1 MNLYTR
7 TLSTVLFSATLAAT
21 ALPAGQAEAS
31 SSKHQPTKVERLV
44 FPVTLSDGNTYDVV
58 GYLYYRGTYKHR
70 PLQVL
75 VHGLTYTHEYWDIPS
90 FRGRKYS
97 YVEHMAKEGYAVLA
111 LDVLGAGESS
121 RPDGDFLDLAETAE
135 SVHQVITEMR
145 THGGVFKTPFR
156 KIALVGHSNGAIIST
171 YVQSTY
177 NDADVLVNTGF
188 AFTPHPIPVSP
199 EAISALLQT
208 PYIAIPTEIRTDI
221 FYDAANADRAVIDF
235 DNATIADTYTR
246 GQFLSLLA
254 VSGNPSLAGIEGVT
268 SPVLIQFG
276 ETDEL
281 QPASYVNSDAAL
293 YTSAESVTT
302 AIVPHSGHILNG
314 HFGSPAGWQQID
326 CWIHHNMGW

>member
-1 MNLYTR
+1 MNLYSR
-7 TLSTVLFSATLAAT
+7 TLSTVLFSASLAST
-21 ALPAGQAEAS
+21 SLPASQAEAS
-31 SSKHQPTKVERLV
+31 PSSQHTKVERLV
-44 FPVTLSDGNTYDVV
+44 FPVTLSDGNTYEVV
-58 GYLYYRGTYKHR
+58 GYLYYRGHYKYR

-90 FRGRKYS
+90 MGGRDYS
-97 YVEHMAKEGYAVLA
+97 YARYMAKEGYAVLA
-111 LDVLGAGESS
+111 LDMLGAGESS
-121 RPDGDFLDLAETAE
+121 RPDGDFLDLAQTAE

-145 THGGVFKTPFR
+145 TGGGVFKTPFKR
-156 KIALVGHSNGAIIST
+156 IALVGHSNGAIIST
-171 YVQSTY
+171 FVQSTY

-188 AFTPHPIPVSP
+188 TFTPHPIPVSP

-208 PYIAIPTEIRTDI
+208 PYIAIPPEIRADV
-221 FYDAANADRAVIDF
+221 FYDAANADAALIDF

-254 VSGNPSLAGIEGVT
+254 VSGDPSLSGIQGVT

-281 QPASYVNSDAAL
+281 QPASYVDSDAAL
-293 YTSAESVTT
+293 YTGAEHVTT
-302 AIVPHSGHILNG
+302 AIVPDTGHILNG
-314 HFGSPAGWQQID
+314 HLRAPVGWAQID

>member
-1 MNLYTR
+1 MNLYSR

-21 ALPAGQAEAS
+21 SLPASQAEAS
-31 SSKHQPTKVERLV
+31 SSSQHTQVERLV
-44 FPVTLSDGNTYDVV
+44 FPVTLSDGNTYEVV
-58 GYLYYRGTYKHR
+58 GYLYYRGHTKYR

-75 VHGLTYTHEYWDIPS
+75 VHGLTYTHAYWDMPS
-90 FRGRKYS
+90 MGGRDYS
-97 YVEHMAKEGYAVLA
+97 YARYMAKEGYAVLA
-111 LDVLGAGESS
+111 LDLLGAGESS
-121 RPDGDFLDLAETAE
+121 RPDGDFLDLAQTAE
-135 SVHQVITEMR
+135 SVHQVIAEMR
-145 THGGVFKTPFR
+145 TSGGVFKTPFSR
-156 KIALVGHSNGAIIST
+156 IALVGHSNGAITST
-171 YVQSTY
+171 LVQSTY

-208 PYIAIPTEIRTDI
+208 PYIAIPPEIRTDI
-221 FYDAANADRAVIDF
+221 FYDAANADPALIDF

-254 VSGNPSLAGIEGVT
+254 VSGDPSLSGIQGVT

-281 QPASYVNSDAAL
+281 QPASYVDSDAAL
-293 YTSAESVTT
+293 YTGAERVTT
-302 AIVPHSGHILNG
+302 AIVPRTGHILNG
-314 HFGSPAGWQQID
+314 HRGTPVGWQQID